1 MTPLVLTILVI
12 FALAIVFAWLAT
24 RAWRLRQPA
33 LKWLGLVISC
43 LLALLLGLV
52 GIVALVGVNRLYRP
66 AASPAPAIQVA
77 ASPER
82 LIRGERLAHLC
93 EGCHSTTEGL
103 PLDGGAEN
111 FIEGLG
117 TLYPHNLTPAGPL
130 RNWSDGE
137 IVRAIRFGVDDEE
150 RVLCAPMPR
159 YDGSDAARPYLGDG
173 EAGALVAYLRSL
185 RPVARPDIPASRC
198 AERGTAP

>member
-1 MTPLVLTILVI
+1 MTR
-12 FALAIVFAWLAT
+12 AIV
-24 RAWRLRQPA
+24 
-33 LKWLGLVISC
+33 
-43 LLALLLGLV
+43 
-52 GIVALVGVNRLYRP
+52 IVACTLAGCSEDP
-66 AASPAPAIQVA
+66 VA
-77 ASPER
+77 AGKR
-82 LIRGERLAHLC
+82 FAGER
-93 EGCHSTTEGL
+93 GCAQCHAGPDGSLSGQAAPQPGTMAYPTTL
-103 PLDGGAEN
+103 TPDRAT
-111 FIEGLG
+111 GLG
-117 TLYPHNLTPAGPL
+117 GWA
-130 RNWSDGE
+130 DVA